1 MPVQG
6 RRVNTGMQQL
16 HSIAMRP
23 LLIPLLAMELSAQI
37 NKPPEFSQPGG
48 FKKSE
53 VSTAIDSAAHTSGQK
68 SESAKSMAASLRQWV
83 SEPPSSMVEQKMF
96 ESAYRQFENG
106 SLESASRLFEQGLR
120 TFPTSL
126 RLGIGSAVAHYAQGK
141 YEESATVLLATAKR
155 YPREVRLIPYF
166 IELIDP
172 ALPGYPRVSAQL
184 AMFAA
189 ELPNKGEAQY
199 AWALCLLKAQDA
211 ASQTEAESLLRNAVR
226 FSPDDTRPR
235 FELGRL
241 YENQE
246 RNATA
251 ISEFLEVLKLDAA
264 QAQAHYRLSQLYLR
278 INEPAK
284 AAQHLESYLA
294 LKKR

>member
-1 MPVQG
+1 MPDQG
-6 RRVNTGMQQL
+6 RGVNARMQQL
-16 HSIAMRP
+16 HSIAMR
-23 LLIPLLAMELSAQI
+23 LIFFPLLAMGLSAQI

-83 SEPPSSMVEQKMF
+83 SEPAYSSVEQKMF

-106 SLESASRLFEQGLR
+106 SLESAARLFEQGLR

-126 RLGIGSAVAHYAQGK
+126 RLGVGSAVAHYAQGK
-141 YEESATVLLATAKR
+141 YEESAIVLLVTAKR
-155 YPREVRLIPYF
+155 YPREGRLIPYF

-172 ALPGYPRVSAQL
+172 ALPSYALVSGQL

-189 ELPNKGEAQY
+189 ELPNRGEAQY
-199 AWALCLLKAQDA
+199 AWALCLLKVQDA
-211 ASQTEAESLLRNAVR
+211 AGHTEAESLLRNAAR
-226 FSPDDTRPR
+226 LSPADPRPR

-246 RNATA
+246 RNAAA
-251 ISEFLEVLKLDAA
+251 INEFLEVLKLDAS
-264 QAQAHYRLSQLYLR
+264 QAQAHYRLSQLYSR
-278 INEPAK
+278 TNEQEK
-284 AAQHLESYLA
+284 AALHLERYQA